1 MSYARWFWRQ
11 LSAIGTNVAVRTV
24 AGVAQVGFGLLIV
37 WLSRRFIDHAVTGDV
52 VWVDAALIFGALA
65 VSIAL
70 RQTGFYLGN
79 LACVTQQNVIR
90 SRLYRRLLYRKLY
103 TAAERLHSGDIGQR
117 LERDIEAVS
126 EVTADVFPR
135 LMVTAVQ
142 LLGAF
147 VLLHSMDALL
157 AWCLLLVTPV
167 ALVSAKYLAHRLRQ
181 MTLDIRA
188 CESRVQMLV
197 QETVEHEITLKTLES
212 APQLHS
218 RMAWLQQTLHSLVTR
233 RTRFTMI
240 SRLILSATFGAG
252 YFGAFVYG
260 GFQLRDGAITFGVM
274 AAFLQLVSQIQ
285 NPILSALSMVPQIM
299 HATASV
305 DRLREIEDM
314 EQEHTAPTMVSPEPF
329 TTAESS
335 IIPSSDLSEN
345 SLLPKGSL
353 GVRFHDVS
361 YTYPGAGKATLSH
374 FSHEFK
380 PGSITIITGETGCGK
395 TTLLR
400 LALGLIVPQSGQVEL
415 YDNQRCTI
423 TEAAMRHCI
432 TYIPQGNTLMSG
444 SVRDN
449 LLLAAPEATEE
460 QMLEAIHTAVA
471 DFILDLPDGLDT
483 PIGERAIR
491 LSEGQMQRIVIARS
505 LLRTISDKEGAGD
518 FHREGSNMAAGC
530 CGDTDALSVNDN
542 YCRGSVLLLDE
553 ITSSLDAA
561 TEQTLLTRLSATFSH
576 HTVIIVTH
584 RPISITNAEHLHIDS

>member
-1 MSYARWFWRQ
+1 MSYTRWFWRQ
-11 LSAIGTNVAVRTV
+11 LSAIGINVAVRTV

-37 WLSRRFIDHAVTGDV
+37 WLSRRFIDHAVSGDA
-52 VWVDAALIFGALA
+52 VWADAALIFGALA

-79 LACVTQQNVIR
+79 VACVTQQNVIR

-147 VLLHSMDALL
+147 VLLHSMDARL

-218 RMAWLQQTLHSLVTR
+218 RMAWLQQKLHSLVTR

-314 EQEHTAPTMVSPEPF
+314 EQERTARSCEIPLSHLQ
-329 TTAESS
+329 ESTL
-335 IIPSSDLSEN
+335 SSE
-345 SLLPKGSL
+345 GSL
-353 GVRFHDVS
+353 GVRFQDVS

-400 LALGLIVPQSGQVEL
+400 LALGLIEPQSGRVEL
-415 YDNQRCTI
+415 YDNQSNTI
-423 TEAAMRHCI
+423 NDAAMRHCI

-444 SVRDN
+444 TVRDN
-449 LLLAAPEATEE
+449 LLLAAPGATEA

-471 DFILDLPDGLDT
+471 DFVLDLPDGLDT

-505 LLRTISDKEGAGD
+505 LLRTIGDKEEGGSPIDCNDNECDAGD
-518 FHREGSNMAAGC
+518 
-530 CGDTDALSVNDN
+530 

-561 TEQTLLTRLSATFSH
+561 TEHTLLTRLSASLTRR
-576 HTVIIVTH
+576 TVIIVTH

>member
-1 MSYARWFWRQ
+1 MSYTRWFWRQ
-11 LSAIGTNVAVRTV
+11 LSAIGINVAVRTV

-37 WLSRRFIDHAVTGDV
+37 WLSRRFIDHAVSGDA
-52 VWVDAALIFGALA
+52 VWADAALIFGALA

-147 VLLHSMDALL
+147 VLLHSMDARL

-218 RMAWLQQTLHSLVTR
+218 RMAWLQQKLHSLVTR

-314 EQEHTAPTMVSPEPF
+314 EQERTARSCEIPLSHLQ
-329 TTAESS
+329 ESTL
-335 IIPSSDLSEN
+335 SSE
-345 SLLPKGSL
+345 GSL
-353 GVRFHDVS
+353 GVRFQDVS

-400 LALGLIVPQSGQVEL
+400 LALGLIEPQSGRVEL
-415 YDNQRCTI
+415 YDNQSNTI
-423 TEAAMRHCI
+423 NDAAMRHCI

-444 SVRDN
+444 TVRDN
-449 LLLAAPEATEE
+449 LLLAAPGATEA

-471 DFILDLPDGLDT
+471 DFVLDLPDGLDT

-505 LLRTISDKEGAGD
+505 LLRAIGDKEESGSPIDCNDNECDAGD
-518 FHREGSNMAAGC
+518 
-530 CGDTDALSVNDN
+530 

-561 TEQTLLTRLSATFSH
+561 TEHTLLTRLSASLTRR
-576 HTVIIVTH
+576 TVIIVTH

>member
-1 MSYARWFWRQ
+1 MSYTRWFWRQ
-11 LSAIGTNVAVRTV
+11 LSAIGINVAVRTV

-37 WLSRRFIDHAVTGDV
+37 WLSRRFIDHAVSGDA
-52 VWVDAALIFGALA
+52 VWADAALIFGALA

-147 VLLHSMDALL
+147 VLLHSMDARL

-218 RMAWLQQTLHSLVTR
+218 RMAWLQQKLHNLVTR

-314 EQEHTAPTMVSPEPF
+314 EQERTARSCEIPLSHLQ
-329 TTAESS
+329 ESTL
-335 IIPSSDLSEN
+335 SSE
-345 SLLPKGSL
+345 GSL
-353 GVRFHDVS
+353 GVRFQDVS

-400 LALGLIVPQSGQVEL
+400 LALGLIEPQSGRVEL
-415 YDNQRCTI
+415 YDNQSNTI
-423 TEAAMRHCI
+423 NDAAMRHCI

-444 SVRDN
+444 TVRDN
-449 LLLAAPEATEE
+449 LLLAAPGATEA

-471 DFILDLPDGLDT
+471 DFVLDLPDGLDT

-505 LLRTISDKEGAGD
+505 LLRAIGDKEESGSPIDCNDNECDAGD
-518 FHREGSNMAAGC
+518 
-530 CGDTDALSVNDN
+530 

-561 TEQTLLTRLSATFSH
+561 TERTLLTRLSASLTRR
-576 HTVIIVTH
+576 TVIIVTH
-584 RPISITNAEHLHIDS
+584 RPINITNAEHLHIDS

>member
-1 MSYARWFWRQ
+1 M
-11 LSAIGTNVAVRTV
+11 
-24 AGVAQVGFGLLIV
+24 GFGLLIV

-147 VLLHSMDALL
+147 VLLHSMDARL

-218 RMAWLQQTLHSLVTR
+218 RMAWLQQKLHSLVTR

-314 EQEHTAPTMVSPEPF
+314 EQERTARSCEIPLSHLQ
-329 TTAESS
+329 ESTL
-335 IIPSSDLSEN
+335 SSE
-345 SLLPKGSL
+345 GSL
-353 GVRFHDVS
+353 GVRFQDVS

-400 LALGLIVPQSGQVEL
+400 LALGLIEPQSGRVEL
-415 YDNQRCTI
+415 YDNQSNTI
-423 TEAAMRHCI
+423 NDAAMRHCI

-444 SVRDN
+444 TVRDN
-449 LLLAAPEATEE
+449 LLLAAPGATEA

-471 DFILDLPDGLDT
+471 DFVLDLPDGLDT

-505 LLRTISDKEGAGD
+505 LLRTIGDKEGSGSPIDCNDNECDAGD
-518 FHREGSNMAAGC
+518 
-530 CGDTDALSVNDN
+530 

-561 TEQTLLTRLSATFSH
+561 TEHTLLTRLSASLTRR
-576 HTVIIVTH
+576 TVIIVTH
-584 RPISITNAEHLHIDS
+584 RPISIANAEHLHIDS

>member
-1 MSYARWFWRQ
+1 MSYTRWFWRQ
-11 LSAIGTNVAVRTV
+11 LSAIGINVAVRTV

-37 WLSRRFIDHAVTGDV
+37 WLSRRFIDHAVSGDA
-52 VWVDAALIFGALA
+52 VWADAALIFGALA

-147 VLLHSMDALL
+147 VLLHSMDARL

-218 RMAWLQQTLHSLVTR
+218 RMAWLQQKLHSLVTR

-314 EQEHTAPTMVSPEPF
+314 EQERKARSCEIPLSHLQ
-329 TTAESS
+329 ESTL
-335 IIPSSDLSEN
+335 SSE
-345 SLLPKGSL
+345 GSL
-353 GVRFHDVS
+353 GVRFQDVS

-400 LALGLIVPQSGQVEL
+400 LALGLIEPQSGRVEL
-415 YDNQRCTI
+415 YDNQSNTI
-423 TEAAMRHCI
+423 NDAAMRHYI

-444 SVRDN
+444 TVRDN
-449 LLLAAPEATEE
+449 LLLAAPGATEA

-471 DFILDLPDGLDT
+471 DFVLDLPDGLDT

-505 LLRTISDKEGAGD
+505 LLRTISDKEESGSPIDCNDNECDAGD
-518 FHREGSNMAAGC
+518 
-530 CGDTDALSVNDN
+530 

-561 TEQTLLTRLSATFSH
+561 TEHTLLTRLSASLTRR
-576 HTVIIVTH
+576 TVIIVTH
-584 RPISITNAEHLHIDS
+584 RPISIANAEHLHIDS

>member
-1 MSYARWFWRQ
+1 MSYTRWFWRQ
-11 LSAIGTNVAVRTV
+11 LSAIGINVAVRTV

-37 WLSRRFIDHAVTGDV
+37 WLSRRFIDHAVSGDA
-52 VWVDAALIFGALA
+52 VWADAAFIFGALA

-147 VLLHSMDALL
+147 VLLHSMDARL

-218 RMAWLQQTLHSLVTR
+218 RMAWLQQKLHSLVTR

-314 EQEHTAPTMVSPEPF
+314 EQERTARSCEIPLSHLQ
-329 TTAESS
+329 ESTL
-335 IIPSSDLSEN
+335 SSE
-345 SLLPKGSL
+345 GSL
-353 GVRFHDVS
+353 GVRFQDVS

-400 LALGLIVPQSGQVEL
+400 LALGLIEPQSGRVEL
-415 YDNQRCTI
+415 YDNQSNTI
-423 TEAAMRHCI
+423 NDAAMRHCI

-444 SVRDN
+444 TVRDN
-449 LLLAAPEATEE
+449 LLLAAPGATEA

-471 DFILDLPDGLDT
+471 DFVLDLPDGLDT

-505 LLRTISDKEGAGD
+505 LLRTIGDKEESGSPIDCNDNECDAGD
-518 FHREGSNMAAGC
+518 
-530 CGDTDALSVNDN
+530 

-561 TEQTLLTRLSATFSH
+561 TEHTLLTRLSASLTRR
-576 HTVIIVTH
+576 TVIIVTH
-584 RPISITNAEHLHIDS
+584 RPISIANAEHLHIDS

>member
-1 MSYARWFWRQ
+1 MSYTRWFWRQ
-11 LSAIGTNVAVRTV
+11 LSAIGINVAVRTV

-37 WLSRRFIDHAVTGDV
+37 WLSRRFIDHAVSGDA
-52 VWVDAALIFGALA
+52 VWADAALIFGALA

-147 VLLHSMDALL
+147 VLLHSMDARL

-218 RMAWLQQTLHSLVTR
+218 RMAWLQQKLHSLVTR

-314 EQEHTAPTMVSPEPF
+314 EQERTARSCEIPLSHLQ
-329 TTAESS
+329 ESTL
-335 IIPSSDLSEN
+335 SSE
-345 SLLPKGSL
+345 GSL
-353 GVRFHDVS
+353 GVRFQDVS

-400 LALGLIVPQSGQVEL
+400 LALGLIEPQSGRVEL
-415 YDNQRCTI
+415 YDNQSNTI
-423 TEAAMRHCI
+423 NDAAMRHCI

-444 SVRDN
+444 TVRDN
-449 LLLAAPEATEE
+449 LLLAAPGATEA

-471 DFILDLPDGLDT
+471 DFVLDLPDGLDT

-505 LLRTISDKEGAGD
+505 LLRAIGDKEESGSPIDCNDNECDAGD
-518 FHREGSNMAAGC
+518 
-530 CGDTDALSVNDN
+530 

-561 TEQTLLTRLSATFSH
+561 TERTLLTRLSASLTRR
-576 HTVIIVTH
+576 TVIIVTH
-584 RPISITNAEHLHIDS
+584 RPISIANAEHLHIDS

>member
-1 MSYARWFWRQ
+1 M
-11 LSAIGTNVAVRTV
+11 
-24 AGVAQVGFGLLIV
+24 GFGLLIV
-37 WLSRRFIDHAVTGDV
+37 WLSRRFIDHAVSGDA
-52 VWVDAALIFGALA
+52 VWADAAFIFGALA

-147 VLLHSMDALL
+147 VLLHSMDARL

-218 RMAWLQQTLHSLVTR
+218 RMAWLQQKLHSLVTR

-314 EQEHTAPTMVSPEPF
+314 EQERTARSCEIPLSHLQ
-329 TTAESS
+329 ESTL
-335 IIPSSDLSEN
+335 SSE
-345 SLLPKGSL
+345 GSL
-353 GVRFHDVS
+353 GVRFQDVS

-400 LALGLIVPQSGQVEL
+400 LALGLIEPQSGRVEL
-415 YDNQRCTI
+415 YDNQSNTI
-423 TEAAMRHCI
+423 NDAAMRHCI

-444 SVRDN
+444 TVRDN
-449 LLLAAPEATEE
+449 LLLAAPGATEA

-471 DFILDLPDGLDT
+471 DFVLDLPDGLDT

-505 LLRTISDKEGAGD
+505 LLRAIGDKEESGSPIDCNDNECDAGD
-518 FHREGSNMAAGC
+518 
-530 CGDTDALSVNDN
+530 
-542 YCRGSVLLLDE
+542 YCRGSVLLFDE

-561 TEQTLLTRLSATFSH
+561 TERTLLTRLSASLTRR
-576 HTVIIVTH
+576 TVIIVTH

>member
-1 MSYARWFWRQ
+1 MSYTRWFWRQ
-11 LSAIGTNVAVRTV
+11 LSAIGINVAVRTV

-37 WLSRRFIDHAVTGDV
+37 WLSRRFIDHAVSGDA
-52 VWVDAALIFGALA
+52 VWADAAFIFGALA

-147 VLLHSMDALL
+147 VLLHSMDARL

-218 RMAWLQQTLHSLVTR
+218 RMAWLQQKLHSLVTR

-314 EQEHTAPTMVSPEPF
+314 EQERTARSCEIPLSHLQ
-329 TTAESS
+329 ESTL
-335 IIPSSDLSEN
+335 SSE
-345 SLLPKGSL
+345 GSL
-353 GVRFHDVS
+353 GVRFQDVS

-400 LALGLIVPQSGQVEL
+400 LALGLIEPQSGRVEL

-423 TEAAMRHCI
+423 TDAAMRHCI

-444 SVRDN
+444 TVRDN
-449 LLLAAPEATEE
+449 LLLAAPGATEA

-471 DFILDLPDGLDT
+471 DFVLDLPDGLDT

-505 LLRTISDKEGAGD
+505 LLRTIGDKEESGSPIDCNDNECDAGD
-518 FHREGSNMAAGC
+518 H
-530 CGDTDALSVNDN
+530 
-542 YCRGSVLLLDE
+542 CRGSVLLLDE

-561 TEQTLLTRLSATFSH
+561 TERTLLTRLSASLTRR
-576 HTVIIVTH
+576 TVIIVTH
-584 RPISITNAEHLHIDS
+584 RPISIANAEYLHIDS

>member
-11 LSAIGTNVAVRTV
+11 LSAIGTNVTVRTV

-90 SRLYRRLLYRKLY
+90 SRLYQRLLYRKLY
-103 TAAERLHSGDIGQR
+103 TAAKRLHSGDIGQR

-314 EQEHTAPTMVSPEPF
+314 EQERTARSCEIPLSHLQ
-329 TTAESS
+329 ESTL
-335 IIPSSDLSEN
+335 SSE
-345 SLLPKGSL
+345 GSL
-353 GVRFHDVS
+353 GVRFQDVS

-400 LALGLIVPQSGQVEL
+400 LALGLIEPQSGRVEL
-415 YDNQRCTI
+415 YDNQSNTI
-423 TEAAMRHCI
+423 NDAAMRHCI

-505 LLRTISDKEGAGD
+505 LLRAIGDKEESGSPIDCNDNECDAGD
-518 FHREGSNMAAGC
+518 
-530 CGDTDALSVNDN
+530 